1 MKILVI
7 TNVFP
12 NSQEP
17 NRGIYN
23 LQQFQE
29 LKKFPGYEIQVIAPL
44 PWSLPIK
51 MNKKWYKIA
60 QIPDK
65 EEIAGFCVYHPRYL
79 VIPKVLSSLHGFSLF
94 LSLIGKVRS
103 VQKRFPFDCI
113 LATWAYPD
121 AFAASLI
128 AQRFRKPLI
137 TKVHGSDIN
146 LYTKP
151 FLLRKLVQ
159 YALRASARVIALSGE
174 LKNIIV
180 NLGVSEDRVVIVG
193 NGIDEKKFKFENMK
207 NCRDYLHLNNGGKK
221 VLFVGNLM
229 PVKGVTYLLEAMKI
243 LLDKRKGLSLTVV
256 GDGTDRPMLEAKAA
270 ELGIRDFVNFVGARK
285 HSDIPLWLNASD
297 ILCLP
302 SLKEGCPNVVLEAMA
317 CGKPVVASRV
327 GGVPEIIKSEDFGIL
342 VEPQN
347 PGALAEALSL
357 ALDKAWKGSVI
368 REEALKSTWPESAQK
383 LREVFEKEVKR

>member
-1 MKILVI
+1 M
-7 TNVFP
+7 
-12 NSQEP
+12 
-17 NRGIYN
+17 
-23 LQQFQE
+23 
-29 LKKFPGYEIQVIAPL
+29 
-44 PWSLPIK
+44 
-51 MNKKWYKIA
+51 
-60 QIPDK
+60 
-65 EEIAGFCVYHPRYL
+65 
-79 VIPKVLSSLHGFSLF
+79 
-94 LSLIGKVRS
+94 
-103 VQKRFPFDCI
+103 
-113 LATWAYPD
+113 
-121 AFAASLI
+121 
-128 AQRFRKPLI
+128 
-137 TKVHGSDIN
+137 
-146 LYTKP
+146 
-151 FLLRKLVQ
+151 
-159 YALRASARVIALSGE
+159 
-174 LKNIIV
+174 
-180 NLGVSEDRVVIVG
+180 
-193 NGIDEKKFKFENMK
+193 
-207 NCRDYLHLNNGGKK
+207 
-221 VLFVGNLM
+221 FVGNLM